1 MVIATGPGLRTKEG
15 VTLPMSL
22 KAGDR
27 VVLPGYGGTEMKLE
41 DKDVVMYSEDE
52 IIAKLEGDA

>member
-1 MVIATGPGLRTKEG
+1 MRTKEG

-41 DKDVVMYSEDE
+41 DKDCVLYSEDE
-52 IIAKLEGDA
+52 IVAKVDGDA